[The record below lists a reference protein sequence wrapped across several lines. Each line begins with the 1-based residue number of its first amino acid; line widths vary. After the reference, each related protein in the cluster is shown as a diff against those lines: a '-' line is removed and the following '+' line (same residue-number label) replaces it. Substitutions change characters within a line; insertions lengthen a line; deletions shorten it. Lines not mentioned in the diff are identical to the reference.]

1 MSEPRVTVTVG
12 RGGKQGERHVSM
24 SSIEMYADQAN
35 GGRNPRKRSIRDRL
49 GGGNVVQLAIGRQA
63 KIKRVWKDDDGKWKH
78 DLYEDME
85 EPGMQQITRPNL
97 RLVRQRKGG
106 LSLGVTDLREKL
118 SGSSSQ
124 PPAAS
129 RAQGGVELQRQLTS
143 FVRNSSSGAQAA
155 SHQVPLPHLK
165 QTAPGSKQTV
175 TGLLQSLGLA
185 KYSLIFQAEEV
196 DMAAL
201 RHMSDSDL
209 KELGVPMGPRKKIL
223 LALGHSKVSALS

>member
-155 SHQVPLPHLK
+155 SHQ
-165 QTAPGSKQTV
+165 GSKQTV

>member
-1 MSEPRVTVTVG
+1 M
-12 RGGKQGERHVSM
+12 
-24 SSIEMYADQAN
+24 EMYADQAN

-49 GGGNVVQLAIGRQA
+49 GGGNVVQLAIGHQA
-63 KIKRVWKDDDGKWKH
+63 KIRRVWKDDDGKWKH

-85 EPGMQQITRPNL
+85 EPGMQQINGQIRSQDLRSKLARPNL
-97 RLVRQRKGG
+97 RLVRQSKGG
-106 LSLGVTDLREKL
+106 LSIGVTDLREKL

-124 PPAAS
+124 PPPVS
-129 RAQGGVELQRQLTS
+129 RAQGGVELQRQLTT

-165 QTAPGSKQTV
+165 QTAPVVRTPAGGSKQTV

-209 KELGVPMGPRKKIL
+209 KELGMPMGPRKKIL
-223 LALGHSKVSALS
+223 LALGHSKISALS